1 MTPWQPVVE
10 AMLCA
15 LEREVTSPFAITGMV
30 ACEVSSCRAEREA
43 GTEEGWERVRAW
55 MVRKWAPAD
64 WIVRMRSIVLLEI
77 RFSQSGSG

>member
-10 AMLCA
+10 AMQWA
-15 LEREVTSPFAITGMV
+15 LEREWTSPFAITGM
-30 ACEVSSCRAEREA
+30 ALCEVSSFRAVREA

-64 WIVRMRSIVLLEI
+64 WIVRIRSTVLLGD
-77 RFSQSGSG
+77 S